1 YICRLPV
8 ARRGLALWH
17 AVPTELFPE
26 GLALCG
32 AAPGI
37 LWSSELGEQSSCPK
51 CTAILASA
59 NGALLITGQQP
70 LT

>member
-1 YICRLPV
+1 PHHRSASESRLMAIAGTMPLTTPFYICRLPV

-37 LWSSELGEQSSCPK
+37 LWSSELGEQSS
-51 CTAILASA
+51 
-59 NGALLITGQQP
+59 
-70 LT
+70 